1 MCYREALTISLSL
14 SDQRE
19 KKRKERERQPR
30 HSHPVRHHQQTKTP
44 QRDEAASQAASQPAS
59 HHLNRLLKE
68 THTERTEANAYFWS
82 TGKQHQKK
90 HFQHKCTHA
99 YSPLC
104 WCRGIVNGKRR
115 RERES
120 EGKKKKCIGDERFGV
135 VHGEMHALGQV
146 GRCNVFVLKGKPCAI
161 RRRNIALLAVGSF
174 TTGSSRFASYVT
186 NGLSGVGKERGI
198 CWMRERE
205 KSSTALNSHGNL
217 HLG

>member
-1 MCYREALTISLSL
+1 MLPRSLNYL
-14 SDQRE
+14 SFPLRPKRKKKE
-19 KKRKERERQPR
+19 KKERDSQDTVTPSDIINKQKPHKETKQPAKQ
-30 HSHPVRHHQQTKTP
+30 P
-44 QRDEAASQAASQPAS
+44 ASQPATILTGCWKR
-59 HHLNRLLKE
+59 HTQREQRLMLIFDQQVSSTKRN
-68 THTERTEANAYFWS
+68 TSSTNA
-82 TGKQHQKK
+82 H
-90 HFQHKCTHA
+90 HA

-115 RERES
+115 REREW
-120 EGKKKKCIGDERFGV
+120 GKAKKCIGDERFGV

>member
-14 SDQRE
+14 SDQRG

-44 QRDEAASQAASQPAS
+44 QRDEAASQAASQPATILTGCWKR
-59 HHLNRLLKE
+59 HTQREQRLMLIFDQQVSSTKRN
-68 THTERTEANAYFWS
+68 TSSTNA
-82 TGKQHQKK
+82 H
-90 HFQHKCTHA
+90 HA

-115 RERES
+115 REREW
-120 EGKKKKCIGDERFGV
+120 GKAKKCIGDERFGV

-198 CWMRERE
+198 CWMRERG
-205 KSSTALNSHGNL
+205 KRAAPLWIHMAIYI
-217 HLG
+217 

>member
-1 MCYREALTISLSL
+1 MLPRSLNYL
-14 SDQRE
+14 SFPLRPKRKK
-19 KKRKERERQPR
+19 KKRKRETAKTQSPRPTSSTNKNPTKRRSSQP
-30 HSHPVRHHQQTKTP
+30 S
-44 QRDEAASQAASQPAS
+44 SQPATILTGCWKR
-59 HHLNRLLKE
+59 HTQREQRLMLIFDQQVSSTKRN
-68 THTERTEANAYFWS
+68 TSSTNA
-82 TGKQHQKK
+82 H
-90 HFQHKCTHA
+90 HA

-115 RERES
+115 REREW
-120 EGKKKKCIGDERFGV
+120 GKAKKCIGDERFGV

>member
-14 SDQRE
+14 SDQRG

-90 HFQHKCTHA
+90 HFQHKCTPCIQPSLLVQRH
-99 YSPLC
+99 C
-104 WCRGIVNGKRR
+104 KRQKKK
-115 RERES
+115 RERVRES
-120 EGKKKKCIGDERFGV
+120 KKNASAMNALELYTAKCMLSDKWEDV
-135 VHGEMHALGQV
+135 T
-146 GRCNVFVLKGKPCAI
+146 C
-161 RRRNIALLAVGSF
+161 
-174 TTGSSRFASYVT
+174 SS
-186 NGLSGVGKERGI
+186 
-198 CWMRERE
+198 
-205 KSSTALNSHGNL
+205 
-217 HLG
+217 

>member
-14 SDQRE
+14 SDQRG

-90 HFQHKCTHA
+90 HFQHKCTPCIQPSLLVQRH
-99 YSPLC
+99 C
-104 WCRGIVNGKRR
+104 KRQKKK
-115 RERES
+115 RER
-120 EGKKKKCIGDERFGV
+120 V
-135 VHGEMHALGQV
+135 
-146 GRCNVFVLKGKPCAI
+146 
-161 RRRNIALLAVGSF
+161 
-174 TTGSSRFASYVT
+174 
-186 NGLSGVGKERGI
+186 
-198 CWMRERE
+198 RERKKNASAMNALE
-205 KSSTALNSHGNL
+205 LYTAKCMLSDKWEDVMCSS
-217 HLG
+217 